1 MPNPQPQTLIRQAGI
16 RSTDQNAPP
25 EVRNAAVVPDD
36 SELVYTGDV
45 NGAQRW
51 LAMDHTM
58 VQYRSAKGTLTFH
71 AWSRTHFP
79 AIWTMGASVT
89 ADAVNYDAGMIDSHY
104 YMTVAESGGCE
115 LVKVDESTDDNNN
128 YFDESQ
134 WGINSQQPA
143 RVASL
148 CRVQWNGARFADLVT
163 AGSGCTGYPNDQWPP
178 GFPADWPPL
187 PAGIEVSPG
196 SLMMSVRGLGL
207 NDAAT
212 TAVLN
217 HTGSDVPVQV
227 SPPARNYFSWPSG
240 TFTAPAHGELPI
252 TVMFEGGD
260 APGEYRDSVRVL
272 VGADLEVTVP
282 VTVTVT
288 STYPPK

>member
-1 MPNPQPQTLIRQAGI
+1 
-16 RSTDQNAPP
+16 
-25 EVRNAAVVPDD
+25 
-36 SELVYTGDV
+36 
-45 NGAQRW
+45 
-51 LAMDHTM
+51 
-58 VQYRSAKGTLTFH
+58 
-71 AWSRTHFP
+71 
-79 AIWTMGASVT
+79 
-89 ADAVNYDAGMIDSHY
+89 
-104 YMTVAESGGCE
+104 MTVAERGGCE
-115 LVKVDESTDDNNN
+115 LVKVDESTDDNDN

-163 AGSGCTGYPNDQWPP
+163 AGTGCTGYPNDQWPP
-178 GFPADWPPL
+178 GFPTDWPPL
-187 PAGIEVSPG
+187 PSGIEVSPG
-196 SLMMSVRGLGL
+196 SLMMSIKGLGL

-240 TFTAPAHGELPI
+240 TFTAPAYGELPI

-272 VGADLEVTVP
+272 VGADLGVHRAGHRHGHLHLPRRSKRRPATGPPRPGGGTDQHLPATRERGLCSGSVP
-282 VTVTVT
+282 R
-288 STYPPK
+288 PAGRAP

>member
-1 MPNPQPQTLIRQAGI
+1 MSSSKHQATNRQAAI
-16 RSTDQNAPP
+16 RSPVDGAPP
-25 EVRNAAVVPDD
+25 EVRHAAIVPDD
-36 SELVYTGDV
+36 SQLVYTGDV

-51 LAMDHTM
+51 VAMDQSM
-58 VQYRSAKGTLTFH
+58 VQFRAAKGTLTFH
-71 AWSRTHFP
+71 AWKRTHFP
-79 AIWTMGASVT
+79 AYWSMGASVT
-89 ADAVNYDAGMIDSHY
+89 ADGVNYDAGIIDSHY
-104 YMTVAESGGCE
+104 YMTVPEGTGCE
-115 LVKVDESTDDNNN
+115 LVKAGESTDRGNN
-128 YFDESQ
+128 YFDEWQ
-134 WGINSQQPA
+134 WGVNSQQPA

-163 AGSGCTGYPNDQWPP
+163 AGSGCTGYKDDQWPP
-178 GFPADWPPL
+178 GFPPDWPPL
-187 PAGIEVSPG
+187 PTGIEVSPG
-196 SLMMSVRGLGL
+196 YLTMSVKGLGL

-212 TAVLN
+212 TSVLN

-240 TFTAPAHGELPI
+240 PFTAPAYGGLPI

-260 APGEYRDSVRVL
+260 APGEYRDSVRIL
-272 VGADLEVTVP
+272 VGTSLEFTVP